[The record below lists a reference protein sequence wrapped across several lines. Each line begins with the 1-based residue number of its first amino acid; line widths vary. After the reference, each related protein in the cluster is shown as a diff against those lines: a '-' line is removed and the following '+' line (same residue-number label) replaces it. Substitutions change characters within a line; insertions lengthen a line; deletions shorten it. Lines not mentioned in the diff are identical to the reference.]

1 MRLKKKGASENV
13 PPKRPCFYGEG
24 CIISEAGM
32 STIPRYRFCGIE
44 DTRRVSKR
52 IVFIYPESAMK
63 QRLDKDHVDLSD
75 IYCYDD
81 FKLIKKT
88 RAFHPYRVERRFAF
102 KGADY
107 MAAFDRVKSG
117 IPEMDEALD
126 NIRLG
131 DNVVWRV
138 SELSQ
143 FKLFMEP
150 YVKQAIEDKRNIIYF
165 RFASHE
171 PLLEDCPEVRRVTVP
186 LSHRFENFTVDIHNV
201 IEEEGK
207 DAFYVFDCLSELQ
220 TAWATDLM
228 MGNFFR
234 VTCPFLFILDTVA
247 FFPIIRGKH
256 SVQAVNKI
264 LNTTQLFFDVYSDN
278 KNIYVRPEKVWNRNS
293 HTMFLPH
300 TYNPETGAF
309 RPILDGV
316 KSSRFYQALGQ
327 AQRSAEEQYSDSWD
341 RYFNRVK
348 LLKENGMDITGDCHR
363 MCDIMMTRD
372 DKMRQM
378 VKKHFTPQD
387 YFAVRDHMVGT
398 GMIGGKAC
406 GMLLARAI
414 IRNKESDI
422 SEVLEPHD
430 SFYVGSDLYYTY
442 IVDNNLW
449 DTRIKQRTEDGYFEL
464 AQELADKIMGGTFS
478 DAMRDQFVRIIEYY
492 GQDPYIIRSS
502 SILEDGFGNA
512 FAGKYE
518 SVFCVN
524 RGSLEERLEEF
535 EHAIKVVYASSMSLS
550 ALDYRKRRGLDK
562 RDEQMA
568 LLIQRVSGSYY
579 GSNYMPCAAGVGYS
593 YSPYRIMK
601 ESDPTAGMLRLVM
614 GLGTSAVDRTEGSY
628 PRIVNLDMPQKTPY
642 SSSTDKHKFSQ
653 GKAEVINMTDQTL
666 KKLPLEDIAPDIP
679 NYLGR
684 ILFEHDYDAES
695 RLREMGRRRDV
706 RFISCKGLVANS
718 TLMEQMKRML
728 HCIQEEYEYPVDIE
742 FTINI
747 SENGEYSI
755 DLLQCRPLQVQK
767 GQSGTVI
774 PPDVPEGHILL
785 ETKGSSMGMC
795 KATDIDIVVYVDP
808 VKYYNMPY
816 KEKDLVAKLV
826 GKINGRYGDMG
837 KHMMLI
843 VPGRVGTTSPELGV
857 PTAFFDISAYE
868 IICEIEES
876 KAGYNPELSYGSHIF
891 QDLVESEILYTAVFN
906 SEKTVHFSP
915 EKLESSKDLV
925 SEFEQSETL
934 SDIVHIYDVSDRK
947 CTVYNDVANEHLM
960 ITC

>member
-1 MRLKKKGASENV
+1 
-13 PPKRPCFYGEG
+13 
-24 CIISEAGM
+24 
-32 STIPRYRFCGIE
+32 
-44 DTRRVSKR
+44 
-52 IVFIYPESAMK
+52 
-63 QRLDKDHVDLSD
+63 
-75 IYCYDD
+75 
-81 FKLIKKT
+81 
-88 RAFHPYRVERRFAF
+88 
-102 KGADY
+102 

-117 IPEMDEALD
+117 IPEMDTALD

-138 SELSQ
+138 SELSE

-171 PLLEDCPEVRRVTVP
+171 RLIEDRPEIKTVEVA

-201 IEEEGK
+201 IEKEGK

-256 SVQAVNKI
+256 SVQAINKI
-264 LNTTQLFFDVYSDN
+264 LNTTQLFFDVYSDK

-293 HTMFLPH
+293 DTMFLPH
-300 TYNPETGAF
+300 TYDPESGEF

-316 KSSRFYQALGQ
+316 RSSRFYQTLGA
-327 AQRSAEEQYSDSWD
+327 AQRSAQEQYSDSWD
-341 RYFNRVK
+341 RFFNRVK
-348 LLKENGMDITGDCHR
+348 LMRENGMDITEDCIS
-363 MCDIMMTRD
+363 MCNIMMTRD
-372 DKMRQM
+372 AKMREM
-378 VKKHFTPQD
+378 VKKHFTAED

-414 IRNKESDI
+414 IRNKEADI

-449 DTRIKQRTEDGYFEL
+449 DTRIKQRTEEGYFTL
-464 AQELADKIMGGTFS
+464 AEEFANRIMGGVFS
-478 DAMRDQFVRIIEYY
+478 EAMREQFVRIIEYY

-535 EHAIKVVYASSMSLS
+535 EHAIKIVYASSMSLS

-579 GSNYMPCAAGVGYS
+579 GMNYMPCAAGVGYS

-601 ESDPTAGMLRLVM
+601 DSDPTAGMLRLVM

-628 PRIVNLDMPQKTPY
+628 PRIVNLDMPEKTSY
-642 SSSTDKHKFSQ
+642 SSSADKHKFSQ
-653 GKAEVINMTDQTL
+653 GKAEVINMQERSL
-666 KKLPLEDIAPDIP
+666 KRFALDVLEKDMPK
-679 NYLGR
+679 YLDK
-684 ILFEHDYDAES
+684 ILLEHDYEAENRLYERGIS
-695 RLREMGRRRDV
+695 RQV
-706 RFISCKGLVANS
+706 KFISCKGLVANKE
-718 TLMEQMKRML
+718 LMEKMRRML
-728 HCIQEEYEYPVDIE
+728 HCIQEEYEYPVDTE

-747 SENGEYSI
+747 LENGEYSV

-767 GQSGTVI
+767 TEGGTV
-774 PPDVPEGHILL
+774 VPAGIKDTDILL
-785 ETKGSSMGMC
+785 ESRGASMGMC
-795 KATDIDIVVYVDP
+795 RTTELDIIVLVDP

-816 KEKDLVAKLV
+816 KEKDLAARLIS
-826 GKINGRYGDMG
+826 KISWHYRDMN
-837 KHMMLI
+837 KHLMLI
-843 VPGRVGTTSPELGV
+843 VPGRVGTSSPELGV
-857 PTAFFDISAYE
+857 PTTFSDISAFE
-868 IICEIEES
+868 VICETEET

-891 QDLVESEILYTAVFN
+891 QDLVEAQILYTAVFHN
-906 SEKTVHFSP
+906 EKTLHYSP
-915 EKLESSKDLV
+915 EKLEAFPDIV
-925 SEFEQSETL
+925 GDFEDKEML
-934 SDIVHIYDVSDRK
+934 KDIVHVYDVSSRK
-947 CTVYNDVANEHLM
+947 CAVYNDIANEHLV
-960 ITC
+960 IAFTK

>member
-1 MRLKKKGASENV
+1 
-13 PPKRPCFYGEG
+13 
-24 CIISEAGM
+24 
-32 STIPRYRFCGIE
+32 
-44 DTRRVSKR
+44 
-52 IVFIYPESAMK
+52 
-63 QRLDKDHVDLSD
+63 
-75 IYCYDD
+75 
-81 FKLIKKT
+81 
-88 RAFHPYRVERRFAF
+88 
-102 KGADY
+102 
-107 MAAFDRVKSG
+107 MAAFDRILSG
-117 IPEMDEALD
+117 IPEMDTALD

-138 SELSQ
+138 SDLSQ

-150 YVKQAIEDKRNIIYF
+150 YVKQAIADERNIIYF

-171 PLLEDCPEVRRVTVP
+171 ALLPDCPEIKKVEVP
-186 LSHRFENFTVDIHNV
+186 LSHRFENFTVDTHNV
-201 IEEEGK
+201 IEKEGK

-264 LNTTQLFFDVYSDN
+264 LNTTQLFFDVYSDS

-293 HTMFLPH
+293 ETMFLPH
-300 TYNPETGAF
+300 TYNPETGEF

-316 KSSRFYQALGQ
+316 KSSRFYQALGN

-341 RYFNRVK
+341 RYFTRTK
-348 LLKENGMDITGDCHR
+348 ALREAGIDITKDCEQ

-372 DKMRQM
+372 DKMREM
-378 VKKHFTPQD
+378 VKKHFTPED

-414 IRNKESDI
+414 TRNKEPDI
-422 SEVLEPHD
+422 SEILEPHD

-449 DTRIKQRTEDGYFEL
+449 DTRIRQRTEDGYFEL
-464 AQELADKIMGGTFS
+464 AQEFAEKIMGGTFS
-478 DAMRDQFVRIIEYY
+478 AAMEEQFLRIIEYY

-518 SVFCVN
+518 SVFCIN
-524 RGSLEERLEEF
+524 RGSLDERLKELEN
-535 EHAIKVVYASSMSLS
+535 AIKVVYASSMSLS

-562 RDEQMA
+562 LDEQMA
-568 LLIQRVSGSYY
+568 LLVQRVSGSHY

-593 YSPYRIMK
+593 YSPYRVMK
-601 ESDPTAGMLRLVM
+601 DSDPSAGMLRLVM

-628 PRIVNLDMPQKTPY
+628 PRIVNLDMPEKTSY
-642 SSSTDKHKFSQ
+642 SSSADKHKFSQ
-653 GKAEVINMTDQTL
+653 GKAEVINMSERKL
-666 KKLPLEDIAPDIP
+666 KKLYLEEISPDMP
-679 NYLGR
+679 AYLDR
-684 ILFEHDYDAES
+684 MLFEHDFDAE
-695 RLREMGRRRDV
+695 RMLRESGRNREV
-706 RFISCKGLVANS
+706 KFISCKGLVENS
-718 TLMEQMKRML
+718 VLMEQMKRML
-728 HCIQEEYEYPVDIE
+728 KCIQEEYEYPVDTE

-747 SENGEYSI
+747 SESGEYSV

-767 GQSGTVI
+767 GKSDTVI
-774 PPDVPEGHILL
+774 PPDVPEENILL
-785 ETKGSSMGMC
+785 ESKGSSMGMC
-795 KATDIDIVVYVDP
+795 KATELDLVVYVDS
-808 VKYYNMPY
+808 VKYYKMPY
-816 KEKDLVAKLV
+816 KEKDLVAKLI
-826 GKINGRYGDMG
+826 GKINWHYREAG

-857 PTAFFDISAYE
+857 PTSFSDISE
-868 IICEIEES
+868 FDIICETEES

-891 QDLVESEILYTAVFN
+891 QDLVEAEILYTAAFEN
-906 SEKTVHFSP
+906 EKTIHFSP
-915 EKLESSKDLV
+915 EKLGTSKDIVL
-925 SEFEQSETL
+925 EFETSEML
-934 SDIVHIYDVSDRK
+934 ADIVHVYDVSGRK
-947 CTVYNDVANEHLM
+947 CMVYNDVTNEHLM

>member
-1 MRLKKKGASENV
+1 
-13 PPKRPCFYGEG
+13 
-24 CIISEAGM
+24 
-32 STIPRYRFCGIE
+32 
-44 DTRRVSKR
+44 
-52 IVFIYPESAMK
+52 
-63 QRLDKDHVDLSD
+63 
-75 IYCYDD
+75 
-81 FKLIKKT
+81 
-88 RAFHPYRVERRFAF
+88 
-102 KGADY
+102 
-107 MAAFDRVKSG
+107 MAAFDRISSG
-117 IPEMDEALD
+117 ISEMDTALD

-138 SELSQ
+138 SDLSE

-150 YVKQAIEDKRNIIYF
+150 YIKQAIEDKRNIIYF

-171 PLLEDCPEVRRVTVP
+171 PLLEERLEIKRIDVP
-186 LSHRFENFTVDIHNV
+186 LSHRFETFTVDIHNE
-201 IEEEGK
+201 IEKAGR

-220 TAWATDLM
+220 AAWATDLM

-256 SVQAVNKI
+256 SVQAINKI
-264 LNTTQLFFDVYSDN
+264 LDTTQLFLDVYSDK

-293 HTMFLPH
+293 DTMFLPH
-300 TYNPETGAF
+300 TYNPESGEF

-316 KSSRFYQALGQ
+316 KSSRFYQTLGL

-341 RYFNRVK
+341 KYFIRVK
-348 LLKENGMDITGDCHR
+348 MLRENGIDITKECSR
-363 MCDIMMTRD
+363 MCNIMMTRD
-372 DKMRQM
+372 AKMREM
-378 VKKHFTPQD
+378 VKKNFTPED

-398 GMIGGKAC
+398 GMIGGKSC

-414 IRNKESDI
+414 IRNKEPDI

-430 SFYVGSDLYYTY
+430 SFYVGSDMYYTY

-449 DTRIKQRTEDGYFEL
+449 DIRIKQRTEEGYFT
-464 AQELADKIMGGTFS
+464 LADEFASRIMEGSFS
-478 DAMRDQFVRIIEYY
+478 SAMREQFIRIIEYY

-518 SVFCVN
+518 SVFCAN
-524 RGSLEERLEEF
+524 RGSLEERLNEF

-550 ALDYRKRRGLDK
+550 ALDYRNRRGLAG

-579 GSNYMPCAAGVGYS
+579 GNYYMPCAAGVGYS

-601 ESDPTAGMLRLVM
+601 DTDPTAGMLRLVM

-628 PRIVNLDMPQKTPY
+628 PRIVNLDMPEKSSY
-642 SSSTDKHKFSQ
+642 SSSADKHKFSQ
-653 GKAEVINMTDQTL
+653 GKAEVINMTTRE
-666 KKLPLEDIAPDIP
+666 LEKMSYEKMEQDIP
-679 NYLGR
+679 KYLEK
-684 ILFEHDYDAES
+684 ILLEHDTEAES
-695 RLREMGRRRDV
+695 RLREMGRRREV
-706 RFISCKGLVANS
+706 KFISCKGLVANS
-718 TLMEQMKRML
+718 PLMDQMRRML
-728 HCIQEEYEYPVDIE
+728 HRIQEEYEYPVDTE

-767 GQSGTVI
+767 GKTGNV
-774 PPDVPEGHILL
+774 VPEDIPEERILL
-785 ETKGSSMGMC
+785 ESVGTSMGIS
-795 KATDIDIVVYVDP
+795 KTSSLDLIVYVDP
-808 VKYYNMPY
+808 VKYYELPFKY
-816 KEKDLVAKLV
+816 KDLVAKLI
-826 GKINGRYGDMG
+826 GKINWHYRDMN

-857 PTAFFDISAYE
+857 PTSFADISAYD
-868 IICEIEES
+868 IICETEES
-876 KAGYNPELSYGSHIF
+876 RAGYNPELSYGSHIF
-891 QDLVESEILYTAVFN
+891 QDLVEAEILYTAIFQG
-906 SEKTVHFSP
+906 EKTKKYSP
-915 EKLESSKDLV
+915 EKLTSSKDLIN
-925 SEFEQSETL
+925 EFDY
-934 SDIVHIYDVSDRK
+934 SDVLEGVIHIYDVSDRK
-947 CTVYNDVANEHLM
+947 CEVYNDVASEHLL

>member
-1 MRLKKKGASENV
+1 
-13 PPKRPCFYGEG
+13 
-24 CIISEAGM
+24 
-32 STIPRYRFCGIE
+32 
-44 DTRRVSKR
+44 
-52 IVFIYPESAMK
+52 
-63 QRLDKDHVDLSD
+63 
-75 IYCYDD
+75 
-81 FKLIKKT
+81 
-88 RAFHPYRVERRFAF
+88 
-102 KGADY
+102 
-107 MAAFDRVKSG
+107 MAAFDRIKSG
-117 IPEMDEALD
+117 IPEMDTALD

-138 SELSQ
+138 SDLSE

-150 YVKQAIEDKRNIIYF
+150 YVRQAIEDKRNIIYF
-165 RFASHE
+165 RFASHD
-171 PLLEDCPEVRRVTVP
+171 PLLEDRPEIKTVNIP

-201 IEEEGK
+201 IEKEGY

-256 SVQAVNKI
+256 SVQAINKI
-264 LNTTQLFFDVYSDN
+264 LNTTQLFFDVYSDKRN
-278 KNIYVRPEKVWNRNS
+278 VYVRPEKVWNRNS
-293 HTMFLPH
+293 DTMFLPH
-300 TYNPETGAF
+300 TYDPETGEF

-316 KSSRFYQALGQ
+316 KSSRFYQTLGQ

-341 RYFNRVK
+341 RFFNRVK
-348 LLKENGMDITGDCHR
+348 LLKENGMDITDDCSQ

-372 DKMRQM
+372 PKMRDM
-378 VKKHFTPQD
+378 VKEHFTPED

-414 IRNKESDI
+414 IRNKEPDI
-422 SEVLEPHD
+422 SEILEPHD

-449 DTRIKQRTEDGYFEL
+449 DTRIKQRTEEGYFEL
-464 AQELADKIMGGTFS
+464 AQEFADKIMAGVFS
-478 DAMRDQFVRIIEYY
+478 DAMREQFVRIIEYY

-524 RGSLEERLEEF
+524 RGSLEERLHEF

-601 ESDPTAGMLRLVM
+601 DSDPTAGMLRLVM

-628 PRIVNLDMPQKTPY
+628 PRIVNLDKPEKTSY
-642 SSSTDKHKFSQ
+642 SSSADKHKFSQ
-653 GKAEVINMTDQTL
+653 GKAEVINMTEHTL
-666 KKLPLEDIAPDIP
+666 KKLSLDLLEPDIP
-679 NYLGR
+679 AYLDR
-684 ILFEHDYDAES
+684 ILLEHDYDAES

-706 RFISCKGLVANS
+706 KFISCKGLVENK

-728 HCIQEEYEYPVDIE
+728 SCIQEEYEYPVDTE

-767 GQSGTVI
+767 SKSGTVI
-774 PPDVPEGHILL
+774 PPDIPVDSILL
-785 ETKGSSMGMC
+785 ESKGASMGMC
-795 KATDIDIVVYVDP
+795 KTTELDLIVYVDP
-808 VKYYNMPY
+808 VKYYSMPY
-816 KEKDLVAKLV
+816 REKDLVAKLV
-826 GKINGRYGDMG
+826 GKINWHYRDMN

-857 PTAFFDISAYE
+857 PTSFSDISAFE
-868 IICEIEES
+868 VICETEES
-876 KAGYNPELSYGSHIF
+876 GAGYNPELSYGSHIF
-891 QDLVESEILYTAVFN
+891 QDLVEAQILYTAVFN
-906 SEKTVHFSP
+906 NEKTIHFSP
-915 EKLESSKDLV
+915 EKLAEYPDITGD
-925 SEFEQSETL
+925 FEEKEEL
-934 SDIVHIYDVSDRK
+934 KNIVHVYDLSGAK
-947 CTVYNDVANEHLM
+947 CEVYNDVANEHLL
-960 ITC
+960 IAVQTSHLQC

>member
-1 MRLKKKGASENV
+1 
-13 PPKRPCFYGEG
+13 
-24 CIISEAGM
+24 
-32 STIPRYRFCGIE
+32 
-44 DTRRVSKR
+44 
-52 IVFIYPESAMK
+52 
-63 QRLDKDHVDLSD
+63 
-75 IYCYDD
+75 
-81 FKLIKKT
+81 
-88 RAFHPYRVERRFAF
+88 
-102 KGADY
+102 

-117 IPEMDEALD
+117 IPEMDTALD

-138 SELSQ
+138 SDLSE

-150 YVKQAIEDKRNIIYF
+150 YIRQAIEDKRNIIYF
-165 RFASHE
+165 RFAMHE
-171 PLLEDCPEVRRVTVP
+171 PLLEECSEIKTVNIP

-201 IEEEGK
+201 IEKEGY

-256 SVQAVNKI
+256 SVQAINKI
-264 LNTTQLFFDVYSDN
+264 LNTTQLFLDVYSDK
-278 KNIYVRPEKVWNRNS
+278 KNVYVRPEKVWNRNS
-293 HTMFLPH
+293 ETMFLPH
-300 TYNPETGAF
+300 TYDQGTGEF

-316 KSSRFYQALGQ
+316 KSSRFYQTLGQ

-341 RYFNRVK
+341 RFFNRIK
-348 LLKENGMDITGDCHR
+348 LLKENGMDITDDCSK

-372 DKMRQM
+372 PKMRDM
-378 VKKHFTPQD
+378 VKEHFTPED
-387 YFAVRDHMVGT
+387 YFAVRDHMIGT

-414 IRNKESDI
+414 IRNKEPDI
-422 SEVLEPHD
+422 SEILEPHD

-449 DTRIKQRTEDGYFEL
+449 DTRIKQRTKDGYFEL
-464 AQELADKIMGGTFS
+464 AQEFADKIMAGVFS

-524 RGSLEERLEEF
+524 RGSIGERLDEF

-601 ESDPTAGMLRLVM
+601 DTDPSAGMLRLVM

-628 PRIVNLDMPQKTPY
+628 PRIVNLDKPEKTSY
-642 SSSTDKHKFSQ
+642 SSSADKHKFSQ
-653 GKAEVINMTDQTL
+653 GKAEVIDMTDHTL
-666 KKLPLEDIAPDIP
+666 KKLSLDNLEPDIP
-679 NYLGR
+679 GYLDR
-684 ILFEHDYDAES
+684 ILLEHDYDAET

-706 RFISCKGLVANS
+706 KFISCKGLVENK

-728 HCIQEEYEYPVDIE
+728 ACIQEEYEYPVDTE

-747 SENGEYSI
+747 SENGEYSV

-767 GQSGTVI
+767 GKSGTVI
-774 PPDVPEGHILL
+774 PPDVPTDNILL
-785 ETKGSSMGMC
+785 ESKGASMGMC
-795 KATDIDIVVYVDP
+795 KTTELDLIVYVDP
-808 VKYYNMPY
+808 VKYYSMPY

-826 GKINGRYGDMG
+826 GKINWHYRDLN

-843 VPGRVGTTSPELGV
+843 VPGRVGTTSPELGI
-857 PTAFFDISAYE
+857 PTSFSDISAFE
-868 IICEIEES
+868 VICETEES
-876 KAGYNPELSYGSHIF
+876 GAGYNPELSYGSHIF
-891 QDLVESEILYTAVFN
+891 QDLVEAEILYTAVFN
-906 SEKTVHFSP
+906 NEKTIHFSLGKLDEYP
-915 EKLESSKDLV
+915 DIISDHEEKEELK
-925 SEFEQSETL
+925 
-934 SDIVHIYDVSDRK
+934 DIVHVYDLSGAK
-947 CTVYNDVANEHLM
+947 CEVYNDVANEHLL
-960 ITC
+960 ITLRT